1 MLRMKNTEKMS
12 GYQTSIEVICEF
24 LCGVGCFLSV
34 YSLHKSPYTFKGL
47 VGDFSQSDSDL

>member
-34 YSLHKSPYTFKGL
+34 YSLHKSPYTLKGL